1 MPDDSAQGGDGTVGM
16 QPGNAALQPALAAPP
31 TATFTIKPP
40 EPFDFT
46 KPHEWEKWIRRF
58 ECFRLASNLN
68 SSSEANQVNKLVY
81 CMRDEADNVLR
92 RLDLTP
98 EQWQRY
104 KAVKNGYDRFFLSQR
119 ETSSMNWSNSTREY
133 RSLHSQWTF
142 SSQHFLHWQ
151 RTVSMANCMT
161 IS

>member
-1 MPDDSAQGGDGTVGM
+1 MPDDSAQGEDGAVGM
-16 QPGNAALQPALAAPP
+16 QPGNAALQP
-31 TATFTIKPP
+31 ATFTIKPP

-92 RLDLTP
+92 GLDLTP
-98 EQWQRY
+98 EQWQWY
-104 KAVKNGYDRFFLSQR
+104 KAVKNGYDRFFYPKEKRHL
-119 ETSSMNWSNSTREY
+119 
-133 RSLHSQWTF
+133 
-142 SSQHFLHWQ
+142 
-151 RTVSMANCMT
+151 
-161 IS
+161 